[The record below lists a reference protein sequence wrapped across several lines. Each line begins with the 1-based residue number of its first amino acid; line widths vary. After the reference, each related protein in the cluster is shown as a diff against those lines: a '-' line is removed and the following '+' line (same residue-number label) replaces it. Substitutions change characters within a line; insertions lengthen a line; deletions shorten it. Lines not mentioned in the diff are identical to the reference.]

1 MSYTKSYAK
10 ELIQKYIKQGLLT
23 VPEGMRLEKE
33 GNFEEEEKFGVKEF
47 IAGGF
52 IILGFIVLTLLYF
65 GNPETIAFV
74 RQILK

>member
-1 MSYTKSYAK
+1 MSYKKSYAK
-10 ELIQKYIKQGLLT
+10 ELIQKYIEQGLLT

-33 GNFEEEEKFGVKEF
+33 ESFEEEEKFGVKEF
-47 IAGGF
+47 IAGVF
-52 IILGFIVLTLLYF
+52 IMIGFIVLTLLYF